1 MIRRFSRRLKRVT
14 VDALLGTKRTP
25 LRVGEQKVSSW
36 YDSHYAGSEE
46 YRKHYTESVYY
57 AGWTIICDRLL
68 RHKVTSILDIGCGPG
83 QFASLLSENADNIQ
97 YLGLDFC
104 AEAIR
109 MAESVC
115 PACRFLEA
123 DVFVDRNLEDLDY
136 DAIVSLEF
144 LEHVEDDVP
153 VLQRIRP
160 GTLFIGSVPNFPSA
174 SHVRH
179 FTNAEEVTERYG
191 QLFSGFTVHK
201 HLLSR
206 AGRCLYVME
215 GTRLH

>member
-14 VDALLGTKRTP
+14 VDALRGKKRTP
-25 LRVGEQKVSSW
+25 LRVGEQKASSW
-36 YDSHYAGSEE
+36 YDAHFAGSEE
-46 YRKHYTESVYY
+46 FKKHYTKSVYY
-57 AGWTIICDRLL
+57 ACWTIICDRLL

-83 QFASLLSENADNIQ
+83 QFASLLSENADNVQ

-136 DAIVSLEF
+136 DAVVSLEF
-144 LEHVEDDVP
+144 LEHVEDDIP

-191 QLFSGFTVHK
+191 HLSAGFTVHK
-201 HLLSR
+201 HLLSSV
-206 AGRCLYVME
+206 GQFLYVME

>member
-14 VDALLGTKRTP
+14 VDALLGTKPTP
-25 LRVGEQKVSSW
+25 LRVGEQKDSSW
-36 YDSHYAGSEE
+36 YDTVFAGSDEFK
-46 YRKHYTESVYY
+46 KHYTESVYY
-57 AGWTIICDRLL
+57 AGWTIICDRLV

-83 QFASLLSENADNIQ
+83 QFASLLSESAGHVQ

-109 MAESVC
+109 MAEAVC
-115 PACRFLEA
+115 PARSFLVA

-136 DAIVSLEF
+136 DAVVSLEF
-144 LEHVEDDVP
+144 LEHVDDDIP

-179 FTNAEEVTERYG
+179 FTSAEEVTERYG
-191 QLFSGFTVHK
+191 HLFSEFTAHK
-201 HLLSR
+201 HLLSS
-206 AGRCLYVME
+206 AGQCLYVME
-215 GTRLH
+215 GTRLP